1 MRQTE
6 ILECFIDNYASII
19 CVSFVILWTPIY
31 DDCRCEFAAP
41 FSNHFIAMILWC
53 QSKSYTHLKMY
64 DCDSVM
70 IFIVYTFQ
78 AIQFKHFQTG
88 QRMKFSSSNGIQH
101 DLWLIFDHEWAKTFY
116 NDGWWASVRFFLL
129 LLLNSILRCNHNHFL
144 MANRRGLFNF
154 ATQMGYW
161 SARRSIWMSIDD
173 RRLNES
179 VHKIEHFELPTHKHI
194 NYNNCAFVMLN
205 HIITKHPFAPSIRFC
220 LSNTNFAVLWY
231 LFICIWR

>member
-1 MRQTE
+1 MVGELTGFKAYGERTRKRKGESERENGAIERAWHAVNRVPWFVRQTE

-88 QRMKFSSSNGIQH
+88 QRMNVQFI
-101 DLWLIFDHEWAKTFY
+101 EWNPT
-116 NDGWWASVRFFLL
+116 RFVV
-129 LLLNSILRCNHNHFL
+129 NI
-144 MANRRGLFNF
+144 
-154 ATQMGYW
+154 
-161 SARRSIWMSIDD
+161 RSRMS
-173 RRLNES
+173 
-179 VHKIEHFELPTHKHI
+179 
-194 NYNNCAFVMLN
+194 
-205 HIITKHPFAPSIRFC
+205 
-220 LSNTNFAVLWY
+220 
-231 LFICIWR
+231 